1 MLKRMYLKKLMVGA
15 ASLFALFLIY
25 LVPKDHTLSLNK
37 ELPQDLDYV
46 NGKIK
51 TNIAYLMTSKGL
63 LGRAEVVTN
72 TESNDIEAKA
82 REMLEVLIEDGKG
95 ESKVPNGFKAIL
107 PSDTKILSIKFENEV
122 LKVNFSK
129 EVLDVSKEK
138 EEKVIES
145 IVYTLTE
152 IPEVKK
158 VILYKEGDILDILP
172 QSKITLPPA
181 FDRNFGI
188 NKEYQF
194 SNLSDITQV
203 TVYYI
208 DKHND
213 HYYYVPVTKYLND
226 DREKIRIIIDELTS
240 SSATNTNL
248 MSFLNSNTKLLA
260 VEQLE
265 NSLNIEFNS
274 YIFDNIEKKN
284 ILEEVIYTIALSVAD
299 NYDVEEVVFQVEN
312 EEIYKS
318 VLKTLE

>member
-1 MLKRMYLKKLMVGA
+1 MLKRIYLKKLMVGA

-25 LVPKDHTLSLNK
+25 LIPKDNTLSLNK
-37 ELPQDLDYV
+37 NIPQNLDYV
-46 NGKIK
+46 NGEVK
-51 TNIAYLMTSKGL
+51 TSIAYLMTSKGL
-63 LGRAEVVTN
+63 LGRAQVV
-72 TESNDIEAKA
+72 SNVDSTDVEAKA
-82 REMLEVLIEDGKG
+82 KEMLEVLIQDGKG
-95 ESKVPNGFKAIL
+95 ESKVPNGFKATL

-129 EVLDVSKEK
+129 EVLDVSKEN

-145 IVYTLTE
+145 IIYTLTE

-158 VILYKEGDILDILP
+158 VILYKEGDILDKLP
-172 QSKITLPPA
+172 QSNTTLPPA
-181 FDRNFGI
+181 FDRDFGI

-194 SNLSDITQV
+194 SNLSDIVQV

-213 HYYYVPVTKYLND
+213 NYYYVPVTKYMND
-226 DREKIRIIIDELTS
+226 DREKIRIIVDELTS
-240 SSATNTNL
+240 SPTTNTNL

-260 VEQLE
+260 VEQME

-299 NYDVEEVVFQVEN
+299 NYDVEEIVFQVEN

-318 VLKTLE
+318 VLKTIE